1 MSTLRPFGSSVR
13 TASRPGESHD
23 LRALIVGCSAVGF
36 FALGVAMAQQ
46 ATLAAPAA
54 TSPVRAVTDNG
65 PTAELLETLTPE
77 QLEYFQHVTTLS
89 NPFFEGRGPGTRGN
103 VLAAE
108 YFEWHFKKLNLTPA
122 FPLIETVDGKEVS
135 TPFGS
140 FRQPFSVAGG
150 SKLKASTLAAGGVTM
165 KQGTQYEIVGA
176 SGSGE
181 VSGGL
186 AFVGFGIEKGKGGYN
201 SFTGLEGERPLEGKI
216 AILLR
221 YEPMDEKGNSQWRE
235 GGADGGAGFTDAS
248 SLPGKI
254 RSTVER
260 GAAGI
265 ILVSPSNANDQR
277 AKVLET
283 MQSARMGARRD
294 IPIAMVIPA
303 AMDTLLKAAGTT
315 ETIEVLVKAANAA
328 GASRMLGGSVTLAA
342 EIVREKPLTENAG
355 AVLAG
360 EGPLASQ
367 FIIIGGH
374 YDHVGYGFSGSRSP
388 TGAGKIHPGA
398 DDNASGSSGVLMVAK
413 LLALDYA
420 KLAGPNRRSIMF
432 IGFSGEE
439 LGLLGSRH
447 MTRNMPITADQATVM
462 LNMDMIGRVRF
473 NKVDAAG
480 IGSAEGFKELATP
493 IFEASGLKVR
503 TVPGGQGP
511 SDHASFYASNI
522 PVLHFFTGLHPQYHM
537 PEDVYQL
544 INPVG
549 AMQVVGIV
557 KQLAVVLGTR
567 PEPLKFTPA
576 KGASIIMEE
585 PKADKP
591 DPNAPAAAPAA
602 AKTEPAKTE
611 PTKGE
616 PAKGEPAKGGPA
628 VAANPHGDVAADPN
642 AGGSG
647 IAGSKVRFGIAPGNY
662 GDDEPGVE
670 VADVFAGT
678 CAADAGILKGDRLMK
693 WNDKV
698 LKSVEDWM
706 PLLTAAKP
714 GDKVEIELMRKSE
727 TKKVTVTLKARDK
740 GDK

>member
-1 MSTLRPFGSSVR
+1 MSTVSNFGSSVCTFGR
-13 TASRPGESHD
+13 PSESRD
-23 LRALIVGCSAVGF
+23 LRAMLVGCAAVGF

-46 ATLAAPAA
+46 SNSSAPAA
-54 TSPVRAVTDNG
+54 TGPAPAATGPVRAVTDNG
-65 PTAELLETLTPE
+65 PTAEVLESLTPE

-108 YFEWHFKKLNLTPA
+108 YFEWNFKNLNLTPA
-122 FPLIETVDGKEVS
+122 FSLVETVDGKEVV
-135 TPFGS
+135 TPLAS

-150 SKLKASTLAAGGVTM
+150 SKLKSSTLSAGGVTL
-165 KQGTQYEIVGA
+165 KQGMQYEIVSA

-181 VSGGL
+181 VTGAL
-186 AFVGFGIEKGKGGYN
+186 AFVGFGIDKGKAGYN
-201 SFTGLEGERPLEGKI
+201 SFAGLEGEKPLNGKI

-235 GGADGGAGFTDAS
+235 GAADSGAGFTDAS
-248 SLPGKI
+248 SLPSKI

-265 ILVSPSNANDQR
+265 ILISSANANDQR
-277 AKVLET
+277 AKVLES
-283 MQSARMGARRD
+283 MQSARTGAKRD
-294 IPIAMVIPA
+294 IPIAMATPA
-303 AMDTLLKAAGTT
+303 AMDMLLKAAGTT
-315 ETIEVLVKAANAA
+315 ETVEGLLKAANAA
-328 GASRMLGGSVTLAA
+328 GASRMLGGSVRLAA
-342 EIVREKPLTENAG
+342 EIVREKPLTENVG

-360 EGPLASQ
+360 AGPLANQ

-374 YDHVGYGFSGSRSP
+374 YDHVGYGFSGSRASN
-388 TGAGKIHPGA
+388 GAGKIHPGA

-413 LLALDYA
+413 LLAADYA
-420 KLAGPNRRSIMF
+420 ALAGPNRRSIMF
-432 IGFSGEE
+432 VGFSGEE

-473 NKVDAAG
+473 NKVDASG
-480 IGSAEGFKELATP
+480 IGTAEGFKELCAP

-544 INPVG
+544 INPVA

-557 KQLAVVLGTR
+557 KQLAVVLGNR

-576 KGASIIMEE
+576 KGVSIIMEE

-591 DPNAPAAAPAA
+591 DKPDPNAPAVPAPS
-602 AKTEPAKTE
+602 KVEPAK
-611 PTKGE
+611 
-616 PAKGEPAKGGPA
+616 AEPAKGGPTA
-628 VAANPHGDVAADPN
+628 AANPHSDAAADPN

-647 IAGSKVRFGIAPGNY
+647 MAGSKVRFGIAPGNY

-678 CAADAGILKGDRLMK
+678 CAAEAGIVKGDRLMK

-714 GDKVEIELMRKSE
+714 GDKVEIELTRKGE

>member
-1 MSTLRPFGSSVR
+1 MSSPRPFGFSVR
-13 TASRPGESHD
+13 TASRPGESYD
-23 LRALIVGCSAVGF
+23 LRALIVKCSAVGF
-36 FALGVAMAQQ
+36 FALGVAIAQQ
-46 ATLAAPAA
+46 ATSAAPAA

-65 PTAELLETLTPE
+65 PTAEVLETLTPE

-108 YFEWHFKKLNLTPA
+108 YFEWHFKKLNLTPL

-150 SKLKASTLAAGGVTM
+150 NKLKGSTLAAGGATL

-176 SGSGE
+176 SGSGD
-181 VSGGL
+181 VTGGL
-186 AFVGFGIEKGKGGYN
+186 VFVGFGIEKGKGGYN
-201 SFTGLEGERPLEGKI
+201 SFAGLEGERPLEGKI

-221 YEPMDEKGNSQWRE
+221 YEPMDDKGNSQWSA
-235 GGADGGAGFTDAS
+235 GGADSGAGFTDAS
-248 SLPGKI
+248 SLPSKI

-277 AKVLET
+277 AKVLES
-283 MQSARMGARRD
+283 MLSARMGARRD
-294 IPIAMVIPA
+294 IPIAMATPA

-315 ETIEVLVKAANAA
+315 ETVEALLKAANSV
-328 GASRMLGGSVTLAA
+328 GGSRMLGGSVRLAA
-342 EIVREKPLTENAG
+342 EIVREKPLTDNVG

-374 YDHVGYGFSGSRSP
+374 YDHVGYGFSGSRAP
-388 TGAGKIHPGA
+388 NGAGKIHPGA
-398 DDNASGSSGVLMVAK
+398 DDNASGSAGVLIVAK
-413 LLALDYA
+413 LLVADYA

-432 IGFSGEE
+432 VGFSGEE
-439 LGLLGSRH
+439 LGLLGARH

-480 IGSAEGFKELATP
+480 VGSAEGFKELCAP

-557 KQLAVVLGTR
+557 KQLAVVLGNR
-567 PEPLKFTPA
+567 PEPLKFTPT

-591 DPNAPAAAPAA
+591 DPNVPAATPAPAKPEPARTEPPKAVPAPAAA
-602 AKTEPAKTE
+602 
-611 PTKGE
+611 
-616 PAKGEPAKGGPA
+616 
-628 VAANPHGDVAADPN
+628 AANPHGDAAAADPN

-693 WNDKV
+693 WNDKT
-698 LKSVEDWM
+698 LKSIEDWM

-714 GDKVEIELMRKSE
+714 GDKVEIELMRKGE
-727 TKKVTVTLKARDK
+727 AKKVTVTLKARDK